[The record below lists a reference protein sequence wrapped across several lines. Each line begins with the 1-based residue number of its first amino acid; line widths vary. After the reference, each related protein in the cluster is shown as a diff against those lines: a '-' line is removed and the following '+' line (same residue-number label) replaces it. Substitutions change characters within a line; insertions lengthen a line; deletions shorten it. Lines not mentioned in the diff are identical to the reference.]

1 METLQDYIPLNPDN
15 FTAAVSAITSTGSS
29 SGDLQSRVQAALTAL
44 TACTDVTAILTE
56 FTRAVAGL
64 VGVEQLRSEAET
76 IAIGIAGVSNDNT
89 NAATSLAA
97 VSQTMSPLLIL
108 YAIELYYY
116 HC

>member
-1 METLQDYIPLNPDN
+1 METLEDYVPLNPDN
-15 FTAAVSAITSTGSS
+15 FTATVSAITSTGSS
-29 SGDLQSRVQAALTAL
+29 SGGLQSRVQAALTAL
-44 TACTDVTAILTE
+44 TARTDVTAILTE

-89 NAATSLAA
+89 NAATNLAA
-97 VSQTMSPLLIL
+97 VSQTTMSPLLG
-108 YAIELYYY
+108 ASDVFHY